1 MFFRSQRFIFF
12 FLFAGA
18 IFFLWPLSFVRA
30 ESLPV
35 RLSGRILLQV
45 QAQGEAWYVNPLDLK
60 CYYLGR
66 PADAFTLMR
75 QLGLGVSEADYQRFA
90 KSGALNLK
98 GRIILRAQ
106 ASGEAYY
113 VHPDDGRLHYLGR
126 PADAFALM
134 RRFGLGISNQNLS
147 LLPVAATAPAPTPA
161 VPATNKNYTWRY
173 QNKNYTLGANLSASL
188 HQSYQQSPK
197 VYSYYEGQEPADIR
211 DSFYGLFLK
220 LRSDDNQTNS
230 ILTTLRRQAADFAFS
245 ADDTAAFIM
254 AFIQYLPYDHEKIA
268 TGNNVPYYPFETLY
282 LQKGV
287 CADKTF
293 LAVLWL
299 RNLGYGA
306 AILDF
311 PESNHSAAGIACPV
325 ADSLAGSGYCYIE
338 TTNYFPIGVVPP
350 AITNGQAA
358 NSTDNFENLF
368 NADRLGSLEIKQKSQ
383 GKIYQGVAIV
393 KTEAAGIKSDH
404 QNLDFKKVSLD
415 AQQTALDVSYQQL
428 KQQESALLAYKN
440 SGDYENYNQQVP
452 IYNQAVAAYQA
463 QATTYEQAVVAYNVA
478 VQSFNARYRQFY
490 QQ

>member
-1 MFFRSQRFIFF
+1 MFFRRQGFIAFC
-12 FLFAGA
+12 LLTG
-18 IFFLWPLSFVRA
+18 IFTSLWPFSFVQA
-30 ESLPV
+30 ESLAA
-35 RLSGRILLQV
+35 RLSGKILLQV

-60 CYYLGR
+60 RYYLGR
-66 PADAFTLMR
+66 PADAFALMR
-75 QLGLGVSEADYQRFA
+75 QLGLGVNETDYQRFV

-98 GRIILRAQ
+98 GRIILRVQ

-134 RRFGLGISNQNLS
+134 RRFGLGISNQDLS
-147 LLPVAATAPAPTPA
+147 SITAANTIAPSSL
-161 VPATNKNYTWRY
+161 ATNKSYTWRY
-173 QNKNYTLGANLSASL
+173 QNKDYTLGANLSTSL
-188 HQSYQQSPK
+188 YQSYQQSPK

-211 DSFYGLFLK
+211 NSFYGLFLK

-230 ILTTLRRQAADFAFS
+230 ILTTLRRQAADLAFS

-268 TGNNVPYYPFETLY
+268 AGNNVPYYPFETLY

-299 RNLGYGA
+299 RSLGYGA
-306 AILDF
+306 AVLDF
-311 PESNHSAAGIACPV
+311 PESNHSAAGIACPL
-325 ADSLAGSGYCYIE
+325 ADSLVGSGYCYIE

-350 AITNGQAA
+350 TITNGQAA
-358 NSTDNFENLF
+358 NSADNVENLF

-383 GKIYQGVAIV
+383 GKLYQGVAIV
-393 KTEAAGIKSDH
+393 KAEAAGIKSDH
-404 QNLDFKKVSLD
+404 QALDSKK
-415 AQQTALDVSYQQL
+415 AALDVQQVALDASYQEL

-440 SGDYENYNQQVP
+440 SGDYETYNEQVP

-463 QATTYEQAVVAYNVA
+463 QATVYEQAVAAYNVA
-478 VQSFNARYRQFY
+478 VQSFNTRYRQFY

>member
-1 MFFRSQRFIFF
+1 MFFRRQSLIVFCLLTGIF
-12 FLFAGA
+12 AS
-18 IFFLWPLSFVRA
+18 LWPFSFVQA
-30 ESLPV
+30 ESLAT
-35 RLSGRILLQV
+35 RLSGKFLLQV
-45 QAQGEAWYVNPLDLK
+45 QAQGEALYVNPLDLK
-60 CYYLGR
+60 RYYLGR
-66 PADAFTLMR
+66 PADAFALMR
-75 QLGLGVSEADYQRFA
+75 QLGLGVSETDYQRFV

-147 LLPVAATAPAPTPA
+147 LLPVATTAPVPTPV
-161 VPATNKNYTWRY
+161 VPATNKNYAWRY
-173 QNKNYTLGANLSASL
+173 QNKDYTLGTNLSASL
-188 HQSYQQSPK
+188 YQSYQQSPK

-268 TGNNVPYYPFETLY
+268 AGNNVPYYPFETLY

-299 RNLGYGA
+299 RSLGYGA

-338 TTNYFPIGVVPP
+338 TTNYFPVGIVPP
-350 AITNGQAA
+350 TITNGQAA
-358 NSTDNFENLF
+358 NSADNFDNLF

-404 QNLDFKKVSLD
+404 QNLDSKKVALD
-415 AQQTALDVSYQQL
+415 VQQAALDVSYQQL
-428 KQQESALLAYKN
+428 KQQESTLLAHKN

-463 QATTYEQAVVAYNVA
+463 QAATYEQAVAAYNVS